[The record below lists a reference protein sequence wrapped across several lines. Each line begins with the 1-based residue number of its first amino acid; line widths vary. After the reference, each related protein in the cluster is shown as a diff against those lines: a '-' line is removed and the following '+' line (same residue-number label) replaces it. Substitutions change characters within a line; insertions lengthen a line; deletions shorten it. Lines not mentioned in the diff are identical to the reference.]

1 MHTSRHDTTASLLIS
16 ALIKTK
22 SDTTCWIPS
31 ERHQTAKPLH
41 HKPYL
46 HLDVEDGAELV
57 DVGLAA
63 GAAEDAL
70 AGEGMELGN
79 IPTEDLVTA
88 GQPGIGCD
96 DGVVRAGD
104 GQGGAAVEIV
114 RREPALVWRLSHTV
128 IDPTVGIWL
137 TTMGVRSR
145 VECDGY
151 ATACSTKK
159 QHGRECKM
167 NKGRQMG

>member
-1 MHTSRHDTTASLLIS
+1 MLDPVCTPPSSKHD
-16 ALIKTK
+16 
-22 SDTTCWIPS
+22 
-31 ERHQTAKPLH
+31 H
-41 HKPYL
+41 HNPYL

-57 DVGLAA
+57 DVGLAT

-79 IPTEDLVTA
+79 VPTQDLVTA

-104 GQGGAAVEIV
+104 GQGGAAVEII
-114 RREPALVWRLSHTV
+114 RREPTLVWCLSYAM

-137 TTMGVRSR
+137 TAMGVRSR

-151 ATACSTKK
+151 ATATAQKK
-159 QHGRECKM
+159 TTGRECKM